1 MPGVLLQLSLFSFV
15 SAGLGLPCRACD
27 WLPQCPHSTE
37 VGLSARASHRINPWV
52 PPMACLGIASG
63 GVLKWLVSLCSGAHG
78 FDIKFGLY
86 RWDPGMGSK
95 REMRAATPLLA
106 GIYKELPDQV
116 PISESLHR
124 RHFLWAVLHMRG
136 EHLHAALQPSPHQT
150 L

>member
-1 MPGVLLQLSLFSFV
+1 MV
-15 SAGLGLPCRACD
+15 SVD
-27 WLPQCPHSTE
+27 VQC
-37 VGLSARASHRINPWV
+37 
-52 PPMACLGIASG
+52 
-63 GVLKWLVSLCSGAHG
+63 AHG

-136 EHLHAALQPSPHQT
+136 EHLHAALQPSAHQT